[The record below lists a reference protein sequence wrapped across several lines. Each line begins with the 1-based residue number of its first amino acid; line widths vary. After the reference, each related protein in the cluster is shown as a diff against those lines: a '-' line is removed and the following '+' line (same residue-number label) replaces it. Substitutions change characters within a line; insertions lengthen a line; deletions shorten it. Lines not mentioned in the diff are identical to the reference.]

1 MGVALNHTI
10 VWARDPAKSAA
21 FLTQLLG
28 LPEPERAGWFHVVG
42 LANGVSLDYADAD
55 PEHEITSQHYAFHVD
70 DATFDAAYQR
80 VLEGAVPYW
89 ADPGL
94 TKSGEVYRHHG
105 GRGFYFHDPDGH
117 LLELLTR
124 P

>member
-10 VWARDPAKSAA
+10 VWSRDPAGSAA
-21 FLTQLLG
+21 FLAELLG
-28 LPEPERAGWFHVVG
+28 LPAPVHAAWFHVVE
-42 LANGVSLDYADAD
+42 LANGISLDYGDSEPD
-55 PEHEITSQHYAFHVD
+55 HEITSQHYAFLVD
-70 DATFDAAYQR
+70 DATFDAAYAR
-80 VLEGAVPYW
+80 VTARALPHW

-94 TKSGEVYRHHG
+94 TQPSELNHHHG

-124 P
+124 A